1 MYKEPKRIQ
10 ILVYLALI
18 LIAIFVLIPVWS
30 LLNVAF
36 DGSLRGAPVAFR
48 LVPKEFS
55 VASFL
60 TAWQK
65 PAQTL
70 TFLGLL
76 KNSLI
81 VSLGSAIVAVIF
93 GMSAAYAFARYRF
106 PGRHMGMTALLLG
119 ALLPP
124 VALMTPL
131 YLLLSQL
138 GIRTSLLG
146 LMLAYTA
153 FAMPFCVWN
162 MRVAF
167 QAVPQELEEAA
178 FLDGASSWTAY
189 WRVTLPLALPAI
201 AVAALIAF
209 LLGYTEFAIG
219 WLFVDKPSTV
229 TLAMAVSGMIRQ
241 GSREWSDLAALA
253 VLMALPVVIIVL
265 ILRQYLLQGA
275 LPGVHI
281 EERS

>member
-1 MYKEPKRIQ
+1 MRKESLPIKL
-10 ILVYLALI
+10 LVYLALT
-18 LIAIFVLIPVWS
+18 LIGLFVLIPVWS

-48 LVPKEFS
+48 LYPAEFTF
-55 VASFL
+55 ASFQ
-60 TAWQK
+60 TAWVK

-70 TFLGLL
+70 SFLELL
-76 KNSLI
+76 QNSLT
-81 VSLGSAIVAVIF
+81 VSLGAAWVAVIF

-106 PGRHMGMTALLLG
+106 PGRQVGMFALLLG

-131 YLLLSQL
+131 FMLLSQL
-138 GIRTSLLG
+138 GIRTTLFG

-162 MRVAF
+162 MRASF
-167 QAVPQELEEAA
+167 QAIPGELEEAA
-178 FLDGASSWTAY
+178 FLDGASAWTAF

-201 AVAALIAF
+201 AVAGLIAF

-219 WLFVDKPSTV
+219 WLFVDRPDTV
-229 TLAMAVSGMIRQ
+229 TLAMAISGLIRQ
-241 GSREWSDLAALA
+241 GSREWSDLAALSA
-253 VLMALPVVIIVL
+253 LMALPVVIIF
-265 ILRQYLLQGA
+265 IMLRRFLLQGA
-275 LPGVHI
+275 LPGVNI
-281 EERS
+281 E